1 MELIVHEIY
10 RLVDD
15 YYKCDNFQ
23 IKEQIIS
30 DIIFLSEAYL
40 LYVEKEE

>member
-10 RLVDD
+10 RLIDD

-23 IKEQIIS
+23 IKELIIS